1 MGWEIEPAGLTELL
15 ERLQREYTG
24 PAGIPMY
31 VTENGAAFDDV
42 VAADGS
48 VPDADRASFLL
59 AHLDAVAAAREAGAD
74 VRGYFYW
81 SLLDNFEWAW
91 GYEKRFGLVR
101 VDYATQTRTLK
112 HSALAYRDAIAAA
125 RALVTDSGAAL
136 PASVPDA
143 SLR

>member
-1 MGWEIEPAGLTELL
+1 MIELL
-15 ERLQREYTG
+15 CFICFFCVSIRRPPRSTRTDTLFPPRRSSDLEYTG

-74 VRGYFYW
+74 VQIG
-81 SLLDNFEWAW
+81 
-91 GYEKRFGLVR
+91 
-101 VDYATQTRTLK
+101 
-112 HSALAYRDAIAAA
+112 
-125 RALVTDSGAAL
+125 RAHV
-136 PASVPDA
+136 
-143 SLR
+143 